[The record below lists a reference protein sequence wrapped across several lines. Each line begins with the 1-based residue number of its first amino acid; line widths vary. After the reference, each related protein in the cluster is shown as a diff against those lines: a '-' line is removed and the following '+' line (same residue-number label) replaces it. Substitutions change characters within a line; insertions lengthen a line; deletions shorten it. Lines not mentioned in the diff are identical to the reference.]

1 MYRHSAISV
10 TLFTALQCFT
20 SAPSSAIGAREFFER
35 LQESWNGI
43 QTFQAD
49 VIQESRYS
57 SDGLVQMYQGRIF
70 LGEDGRIAYDY
81 DLTTEWNDPSLI
93 RSGAKGKEPASPPP
107 KVDHPDSGQGKK
119 GGAYRAAADVVIHYD
134 PERDLLVESP
144 EDETVLIQVFR
155 GMLGSGDF
163 NADRFREENKISDIS
178 EIAMEDGTAIY
189 KLVAIP
195 KKGSPAYN
203 WAKQSGNKEL
213 NLRQELW
220 VEAATMRPIKAVL
233 LSEDES
239 TSVTLRNAKV
249 NQPVDDNV
257 FLLTPKDGKLPTK
270 VRRGSLNAPAPKP
283 SQQEFQGVPLEEIP
297 VEGN

>member
-1 MYRHSAISV
+1 MYRHSALSV
-10 TLFTALQCFT
+10 TLCAALALFA
-20 SAPSSAIGAREFFER
+20 SAPSTAIGTREFFER
-35 LQESWNGI
+35 LQESWNAI
-43 QTFQAD
+43 RTFQAE

-57 SDGLVQMYQGRIF
+57 SDGLVQMYQGKIF
-70 LGEDGRIAYDY
+70 LAEDGRIAYDY
-81 DLTTEWNDPSLI
+81 DLTGEWNDPSLV
-93 RSGAKGKEPASPPP
+93 RSSAKGKESAAAPKPGSPESET
-107 KVDHPDSGQGKK
+107 VKK

-178 EIAMEDGTAIY
+178 EAVMEDGRAIY

-249 NQPVDDNV
+249 NEPLDPKV

-270 VRRGSLNAPAPKP
+270 VRRGSLSESSPKP
-283 SQQEFQGVPLEEIP
+283 SQKEFQGVPLEEIP